1 MVSESCQLALFESPS
16 PRQIGQCCWGT
27 VSTSEW
33 KPKLFRSWSDLSS
46 ASSGCPASGRRVG
59 PFDKS
64 LKEGME
70 RGRVEGEL
78 QDKSR
83 VVLQGLI
90 MRAAGLVSWMLCLCW
105 SGWLQADVAN
115 EGGAVVC

>member
-1 MVSESCQLALFESPS
+1 METEALQGPGLMCRQPAVGVRPAVSGSAHLTRAL
-16 PRQIGQCCWGT
+16 RTGW
-27 VSTSEW
+27 SE
-33 KPKLFRSWSDLSS
+33 
-46 ASSGCPASGRRVG
+46 
-59 PFDKS
+59 
-64 LKEGME
+64 
-70 RGRVEGEL
+70 GRVEGEPE
-78 QDKSR
+78 DKSR

>member
-1 MVSESCQLALFESPS
+1 METEALHGPALIC
-16 PRQIGQCCWGT
+16 RQT
-27 VSTSEW
+27 N
-33 KPKLFRSWSDLSS
+33 
-46 ASSGCPASGRRVG
+46 SGCPASGQQVG

-64 LKEGME
+64 FKEGTE
-70 RGRVEGEL
+70 RGRVEGEPMEH
-78 QDKSR
+78 KSR

-90 MRAAGLVSWMLCLCW
+90 MRGEGPVSWMLCWCW